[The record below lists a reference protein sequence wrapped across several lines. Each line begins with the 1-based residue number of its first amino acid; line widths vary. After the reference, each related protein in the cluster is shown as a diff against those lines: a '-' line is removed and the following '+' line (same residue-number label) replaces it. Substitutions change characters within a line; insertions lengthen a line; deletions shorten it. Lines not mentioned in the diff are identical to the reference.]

1 MIDNKISQTYTAAM
15 VQTATTKIAE
25 IRAAFPGLLTL
36 KPEERSA
43 YLNMGER
50 TVPFVQKA
58 VDYATR
64 NASFVPSFVNTVEL
78 SKDFTAA
85 QFLLQ
90 VSKQLTELQN
100 AIDDSLLVAGSEAF
114 TASLAIYKNIQ
125 QAASHGVAGAQEA
138 ADDMSTRFPGRKTS
152 KPVASSKN

>member
-1 MIDNKISQTYTAAM
+1 MIDNKVSQTYTAAM
-15 VQTATTKIAE
+15 VQTATTKIGE

-36 KPEERSA
+36 KPEERAA

-58 VDYATR
+58 LDYAAR
-64 NASFVPSFVNTVEL
+64 NAAFVPSFVSVPEL
-78 SKDFTAA
+78 TKDFTAA

-100 AIDDSLLVAGSEAF
+100 AIDDSLLITGSEAYI
-114 TASLAIYKNIQ
+114 AALAIYKNIQ
-125 QAASHGVAGAQEA
+125 QSASHGVAGAQEA
-138 ADDMSTRFPGRKTS
+138 ADDMSTRFPGHKAPKSAAS
-152 KPVASSKN
+152 KQN